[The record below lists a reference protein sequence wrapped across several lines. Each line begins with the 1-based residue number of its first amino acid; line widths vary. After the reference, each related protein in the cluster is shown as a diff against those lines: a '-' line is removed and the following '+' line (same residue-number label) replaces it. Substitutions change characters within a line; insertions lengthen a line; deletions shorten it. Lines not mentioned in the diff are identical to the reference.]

1 MARCMTALLSGW
13 VYHENATVY
22 SGVLVTDIR
31 PVMLGRTPGGVKP
44 LALVALAAWLLWA
57 ALPPV
62 SLQAAQPGALEPNGP
77 VNDFA
82 NVIDPATRAAL
93 LEQIRRV
100 EHDTSAEIA
109 VATVTSLDGTSI
121 EDYANRLFHEWGI
134 GQKGVDNGVLV
145 LVVPSERRVR
155 IEVGY
160 GLEPILPD
168 GLAGEIIRRQMTPR
182 FRDGDYSGGIRDA
195 VARLDRIIRAKHVLT
210 AAERQALVA
219 TAGTS
224 GADWGLVLVLSGLAA
239 LVGSAIGASVRARAV
254 SRLIFPVLVLGAL
267 LYVFLLLDV
276 PWGLFVALP
285 LVAAATALTLRL
297 TGRARWRGRRWAMP
311 SAGSGSGYSS
321 SGSDDSSGSSSSSSS
336 SDSFGGGDSGGG
348 GASGSW

>member
-1 MARCMTALLSGW
+1 M
-13 VYHENATVY
+13 V
-22 SGVLVTDIR
+22 
-31 PVMLGRTPGGVKP
+31 GRKPGGVRP
-44 LALVALAAWLLWA
+44 LALVALGAWLLWA

-62 SLQAAQPGALEPNGP
+62 ALQAAQPGALAPNGP

-93 LEQIRRV
+93 LEQVRRV

-109 VATVTSLDGTSI
+109 VATVTSLDGHSI

-195 VARLDRIIRAKHVLT
+195 VARLDGIIRAKHVLT
-210 AAERQALVA
+210 AAERQALVT

-224 GADWGLVLVLSGLAA
+224 SADWGLVLVLSGLAA

-254 SRLIFPVLVLGAL
+254 SGLIFPALVLGAL

-285 LVAAATALTLRL
+285 FVAAATALTLRL
-297 TGRARWRGRRWAMP
+297 TRRARWRGRRGWRWAMP

-321 SGSDDSSGSSSSSSS
+321 SGSDDWSGSSSSSSSS